1 MLEHEC
7 SVILMW
13 EKYVFTS
20 TDTLP
25 EGILTGPNVCERDE
39 MREEIVRVVEQQLVP
54 KEYSVWC
61 WPQVRCSKTKME
73 NQPVEKVQKMI
84 KPFRT
89 KYCCEGFVQNFMGNR
104 CLSADVV
111 EGVGQQ
117 QQQVVN

>member
-1 MLEHEC
+1 VLKHES

-13 EKYVFTS
+13 ENVFTS

-25 EGILTGPNVCERDE
+25 EGILSGPNVCERDE
-39 MREEIVRVVEQQLVP
+39 MREEIVRVFEQELVK

-61 WPQVRCSKTKME
+61 WPQVRCTNSKMV

-89 KYCCEGFVQNFMGNR
+89 KFCCPGYVQNFMGNR
-104 CLSADVV
+104 CLSVDVV

-117 QQQVVN
+117 QQEVVN